1 MYNFDLMGY
10 EVPSYA
16 LQLRPHAST
25 HIPLATQSVWC
36 GDVADLVEP
45 LYELMAEKVRT
56 SHVVC
61 ADDTIMPMLNTGK
74 AVNAKMWVCVC
85 DHGHPYYVFD
95 LR

>member
-45 LYELMAEKVRT
+45 PYELMAEKVRT

-61 ADDTIMPMLNTGK
+61 ADDTNH
-74 AVNAKMWVCVC
+74 AHAE
-85 DHGHPYYVFD
+85 HGQSRECKDVG
-95 LR
+95 LRL